1 MFLTIFLWLFC
12 GTAPRDAVPFLSTWC
27 SIMLIY
33 SLIVDDCLL
42 PMMVDVAYD
51 RFCLCIYCY

>member
-1 MFLTIFLWLFC
+1 MVVLWHSTSRRC
-12 GTAPRDAVPFLSTWC
+12 AFLSIWH

-33 SLIVDDCLL
+33 SLIIDDARL

-51 RFCLCIYCY
+51 RFCLCIYSY